1 MVKPGSYPETINHY
15 NVLRTIED
23 MYGLPHIGN
32 SATATPILDCWTT
45 SPPVAPSNLT
55 AVAVSSS
62 QINLAW
68 TDNSSDETQ
77 FEISRSTNGRSF
89 SVVATVGANVTTF
102 ANTGLTRNT
111 KYYFRVRSSNA
122 NGFSAYS
129 NVTMTRTPPK

>member
-1 MVKPGSYPETINHY
+1 
-15 NVLRTIED
+15 
-23 MYGLPHIGN
+23 MYGLPHAGN
-32 SATATPILDCWTT
+32 SATATAITDVWTT
-45 SPPVAPSNLT
+45 SSPVAPSNLS

-62 QINLAW
+62 QINLTW

-102 ANTGLTRNT
+102 ASTGLTRNT
-111 KYYFRVRSSNA
+111 KYYFRVRASNA

-129 NVTMTRTPPK
+129 NVTTTRTRPK